1 MVSFG
6 GTGGM
11 AKSARFKVDADLSP
25 FQAQINEA
33 VQNAL
38 VRFGVLK
45 EKVNGNF
52 ESAVSGFTAR
62 GEATRVKEDTKNEA
76 VLAGFGA
83 KSDLLRTSV
92 HASGKMM
99 LRRLMGETMQS
110 FNMINQV
117 TGWSKNQ
124 TYQLVSGLISGV
136 VGMISS
142 ISLSMSMAIPT
153 YGPVLGPV
161 LMAWN
166 AGNAITAFTLQTML
180 QITQAQIANTN
191 NDIGNIFFGDDY

>member
-52 ESAVSGFTAR
+52 ESTMTGFTAR
-62 GEATRVKEDTKNEA
+62 GEATRVKEDSKNEA

-99 LRRLMGETMQS
+99 LRRLMSEAMQT
-110 FNMINQV
+110 FNIINQV

-124 TYQLVSGLISGV
+124 TYQLVSGIIQGV
-136 VGMISS
+136 IGMIST
-142 ISLSMSMAIPT
+142 IALSSSMAASGS
-153 YGPVLGPV
+153 YGAASPFIL
-161 LMAWN
+161 AWN

-180 QITQAQIANTN
+180 LVTQSQIQNQ
-191 NDIGNIFFGDDY
+191 NDMIGDIFNGDDF

>member
-62 GEATRVKEDTKNEA
+62 GEATRVKEDSKNEA
-76 VLAGFGA
+76 LLAGFGA

-99 LRRLMGETMQS
+99 LRRLMGEAMQT
-110 FNMINQV
+110 FNIINQV

-124 TYQLVSGLISGV
+124 TYQLVSGLIQGV
-136 VGMISS
+136 IGMIST
-142 ISLSMSMAIPT
+142 IALSSSMAASGS
-153 YGPVLGPV
+153 YGAASPFIL
-161 LMAWN
+161 AWN

-180 QITQAQIANTN
+180 LVTQSQIQNQ
-191 NDIGNIFFGDDY
+191 NDMIGDISFGDDF

>member
-52 ESAVSGFTAR
+52 ESTMTGFTAR
-62 GEATRVKEDTKNEA
+62 GEATRVKEDSKNEA
-76 VLAGFGA
+76 LLAGFGA

-99 LRRLMGETMQS
+99 LRRLMSEAMQT
-110 FNMINQV
+110 FNIINQV

-124 TYQLVSGLISGV
+124 TYQLVSGIIQGV
-136 VGMISS
+136 IGMIST
-142 ISLSMSMAIPT
+142 IALSSSMAASGS
-153 YGPVLGPV
+153 YGAASPFIL
-161 LMAWN
+161 AWN

-180 QITQAQIANTN
+180 LVTQSQIQNQ
-191 NDIGNIFFGDDY
+191 NDMIGDIFNGDDF

>member
-11 AKSARFKVDADLSP
+11 AMSARFKVDADLSP

-52 ESAVSGFTAR
+52 ESTMTGFTAR
-62 GEATRVKEDTKNEA
+62 GEKKRDTENNKNEA
-76 VLAGFGA
+76 LLAGFEQ
-83 KSDLLRTSV
+83 KSDLLRTQV

-99 LRRLMGETMQS
+99 LRRLMSESMQS
-110 FNMINQV
+110 FNIINQV

-136 VGMISS
+136 VGLISS
-142 ISLSMSMAIPT
+142 IGLSMSMAIPT
-153 YGPVLGPV
+153 YGPILGPI
-161 LMAWN
+161 LIAWN
-166 AGNAITAFTLQTML
+166 AGNAITAFSLQTML

>member
-11 AKSARFKVDADLSP
+11 AMSARFKVDADLSP

-52 ESAVSGFTAR
+52 ESTMTGFTAR
-62 GEATRVKEDTKNEA
+62 GEATRVKEDSKNDA
-76 VLAGFGA
+76 LLAGFGA

-99 LRRLMGETMQS
+99 LRRLMSEAMQT
-110 FNMINQV
+110 FNIINQV

-124 TYQLVSGLISGV
+124 TYQLVSGIIQGV
-136 VGMISS
+136 IGMIST
-142 ISLSMSMAIPT
+142 IALSSSMAASGS
-153 YGPVLGPV
+153 YGAASPFIL
-161 LMAWN
+161 AWN

-180 QITQAQIANTN
+180 LVTQSQIQNQ
-191 NDIGNIFFGDDY
+191 NDMIGDIFNGDDF

>member
-52 ESAVSGFTAR
+52 ESTMTGFTAR
-62 GEATRVKEDTKNEA
+62 GETTRVKEDTKNEA

-99 LRRLMGETMQS
+99 LRRLMSEAMQT
-110 FNMINQV
+110 FNIINQV

-124 TYQLVSGLISGV
+124 TYQLVSGIIQGV
-136 VGMISS
+136 IGMIST
-142 ISLSMSMAIPT
+142 IALSSSMAASGS
-153 YGPVLGPV
+153 YGAASPFIL
-161 LMAWN
+161 AWN

-180 QITQAQIANTN
+180 LVTQSQIQNQ
-191 NDIGNIFFGDDY
+191 NDMIGDIFNGDDF

>member
-11 AKSARFKVDADLSP
+11 AMSARFKVDADLSP

-33 VQNAL
+33 VQNSL
-38 VRFGVLK
+38 VRFGVLRA
-45 EKVNGNF
+45 KVNGDF
-52 ESAVSGFTAR
+52 EASFNGVVIKSEKVR
-62 GEATRVKEDTKNEA
+62 DTENSKNEA
-76 VLAGFGA
+76 LLAGFA
-83 KSDLLRTSV
+83 QKSDLLRTQV

-99 LRRLMGETMQS
+99 LRRLMSESMQT
-110 FNMINQV
+110 FNIINQV

-136 VGMISS
+136 VGLISS
-142 ISLSMSMAIPT
+142 IGLSMSMAIPT
-153 YGPVLGPV
+153 YGPIIGQMLI
-161 LMAWN
+161 AWN
-166 AGNAITAFTLQTML
+166 AGNAITAFSLQTML